1 MNDASES
8 LKQSRFRLTED
19 FKTVLDDAQELL
31 RHAAGDAGKGYADA
45 RERLESSVKRARERV
60 GSAEDAML
68 ESAREAGRS
77 ADGYVREHPWEAIA
91 VGAGAGLLLGIL
103 LARR

>member
-8 LKQSRFRLTED
+8 LKQSRFRLSED

-45 RERLESSVKRARERV
+45 RERLEGSVKRARERV
-60 GSAEDAML
+60 GSAEEAML

-77 ADGYVREHPWEAIA
+77 ADGYVREHPWESIA
-91 VGAGAGLLLGIL
+91 VGAGVGLLVGIL